1 MLNIESGFEI
11 WHGGRGLASHSFAAS
26 VRHRH

>member
-11 WHGGRGLASHSFAAS
+11 WHGGRGLPTTWFAAG
-26 VRHRH
+26 VRRR